1 MSNNKLS
8 PSLIRKRYFYQFKL
22 IGCFLEIHKP
32 STNILISLQLDDFLE
47 IHDREIRTF
56 APRKYKMLIDSYSD

>member
-32 STNILISLQLDDFLE
+32 STNILISLQLDDFLKFTIE
-47 IHDREIRTF
+47 ESEHLHPGNTKI
-56 APRKYKMLIDSYSD
+56 LIGLYSD